1 MKNEIF
7 YLGGDLVEDKNYS
20 ILKPYQG
27 ILLFILVVLMMIF
40 IGAQIQMRFGIYG
53 LAITELIIL
62 AMSVGL
68 ALLLKANLK
77 EVFPIKVPA
86 IRQIIATI
94 LMWIGAYLVSGL
106 AILVLGYLFPNELN
120 AVNQGLE
127 EVVTSATLA
136 IAFFI
141 TAVMPAICEEALMRG
156 FIQCSF
162 NSFKNKW
169 FIVILVGAIF
179 GILHFDF
186 IRFFPTAI
194 LGGVMAYI
202 MVETKNLILPIFFH
216 LINNGLATFV
226 SFLPQPEVMVD
237 QVSNTYVSM
246 FDIGQWIIMGS
257 IIPFIFLIA
266 NLLLHKKGEVK
277 FSKKNLVIKVVIAII
292 LAVAM
297 RVLGGF
303 LIYNTH

>member
-1 MKNEIF
+1 MENEIF
-7 YLGGDLVEDKNYS
+7 YLGGDLVEEKKYS
-20 ILKPYQG
+20 TLKPYQG
-27 ILLFILVVLMMIF
+27 IVLFISVVVMMIF
-40 IGAQIQMRFGIYG
+40 IGAQIQMRLGIYG

-62 AMSVGL
+62 AMAVGL

-86 IRQIIATI
+86 IRQLIGTI

-106 AILVLGYLFPNELN
+106 AILILGYLFPDGLK
-120 AVNQGLE
+120 AVNEGLE
-127 EVVTSATLA
+127 GVVTSAPLA

-141 TAVMPAICEEALMRG
+141 TAIMPAICEEALMRG
-156 FIQCSF
+156 FIQASF
-162 NSFKNKW
+162 NSFKSKW
-169 FIVILVGAIF
+169 LIVILVGAIF

-226 SFLPQPEVMVD
+226 SFLPQPEVMVE
-237 QVSNTYVSM
+237 QATEVYVSM
-246 FDIGQWIIMGS
+246 LEIGQWLIMGS

-266 NLLLHKKGEVK
+266 HLLLHKKGEGK
-277 FSKKNLVIKVVIAII
+277 FSKKNLIIKVVIAII

-297 RVLGGF
+297 RLLGGF
-303 LIYNTH
+303 LIYQMY